1 MRKKWASG
9 RKENTDVVDP
19 RVTVQGLPI
28 VDIEVALGER
38 KVDRRTPG
46 IGVKLWWGALLITSP
61 SEPSSLGVDTTRWMI
76 TAAERDP
83 VF

>member
-46 IGVKLWWGALLITSP
+46 IGVKL
-61 SEPSSLGVDTTRWMI
+61 
-76 TAAERDP
+76 
-83 VF
+83 